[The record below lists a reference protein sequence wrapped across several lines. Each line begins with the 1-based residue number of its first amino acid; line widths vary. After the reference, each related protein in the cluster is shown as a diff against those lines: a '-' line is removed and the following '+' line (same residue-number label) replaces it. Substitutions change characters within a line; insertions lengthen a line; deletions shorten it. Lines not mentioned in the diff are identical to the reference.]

1 VSTYY
6 IAQELA
12 DRGWDLELYA
22 SGDSAPRPYLV
33 PVLPAS
39 VLSPPPAGGATPEAH
54 ARERAIEEF
63 AALARLVERL
73 SSRDRVVH
81 FLGVNFLP
89 VYLAVRRGL
98 RSLLTLQ
105 MPADNFHYRVLQDLL
120 TPAELAAAHPVA
132 LSRAQARTF
141 PGVFRVVP
149 HGVQLADFTF
159 SETAGEEVAWI
170 GRMTPKKGCREALD
184 VAAAAGVAL
193 RVGGAPQ
200 TRREAE
206 YFHAEVEPRVGRG
219 VTYHGQIRRADRS
232 GFYRARALLF
242 PLRWEEPFGLAMVE
256 AMACGTPVI
265 AWDRG
270 AVREVVRDGE
280 TGFVCPYKD
289 QEAMVA
295 AVARILRM
303 PDAEYRALRRACR
316 RHVEAN
322 FTIARTVDG
331 YEEAYRAI
339 AAEGIPRA

>member
-1 VSTYY
+1 V
-6 IAQELA
+6 
-12 DRGWDLELYA
+12 LET
-22 SGDSAPRPYLV
+22 
-33 PVLPAS
+33 S
-39 VLSPPPAGGATPEAH
+39 VLGPPPAGATPEAH

-73 SSRDRVVH
+73 SSRDRIVH

-105 MPADNFHYRVLQDLL
+105 MPADNFHYRTLQDLL

-132 LSRAQARTF
+132 LSHAQARTF

-149 HGVQLADFTF
+149 HGVQLGDFAF
-159 SETAGEEVAWI
+159 SETADPEVAWI
-170 GRMTPKKGCREALD
+170 GRMTPKKGCREALEA
-184 VAAAAGVAL
+184 AAAAGVGI

-206 YFHAEVEPRVGRG
+206 YFHAEVEPRLGPG
-219 VTYHGQIRRADRS
+219 VRYLGQVRRPDRS
-232 GFYRARALLF
+232 AFYRARALLF

-289 QEAMVA
+289 RGALVA
-295 AVARILRM
+295 ALQRVTRM
-303 PDAEYRALRRACR
+303 PDGEYRALRRACR
-316 RHVEAN
+316 RHVEST
-322 FTIARTVDG
+322 FTIGHTVDG

-339 AAEGIPRA
+339 AAEGGPRA